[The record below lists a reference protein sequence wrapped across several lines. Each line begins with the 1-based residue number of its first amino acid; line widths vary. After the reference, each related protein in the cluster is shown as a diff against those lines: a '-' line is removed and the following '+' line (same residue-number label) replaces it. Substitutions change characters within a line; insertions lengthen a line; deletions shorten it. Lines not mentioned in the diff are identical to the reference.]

1 MTIDRKLEL
10 VDKDELTKVIK
21 IAIQAL
27 DNIVDVNFYPSP
39 EAEINS
45 KDMRPIGL

>member
-27 DNIVDVNFYPSP
+27 DIVDVNFYPSP